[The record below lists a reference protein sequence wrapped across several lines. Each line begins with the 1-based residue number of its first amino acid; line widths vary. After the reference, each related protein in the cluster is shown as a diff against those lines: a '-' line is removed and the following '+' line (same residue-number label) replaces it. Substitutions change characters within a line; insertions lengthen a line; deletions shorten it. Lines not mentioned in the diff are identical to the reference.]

1 MNIQNWDDL
10 RFLLAVS
17 RWGSFSAAARA
28 LKVSQPTVGRRI
40 EQLEQQMGQKLFD
53 RDGQGFH
60 LNDTGAAVLRF
71 AEAMDREAEGVGNYL
86 AHRNQ
91 APRTTV
97 RVATTFNLANF
108 WLTRKL
114 AEFSRRNEEIRLA
127 VQVGISRADVQRY
140 SADIALR
147 MGDPGDETLFG
158 RRVGQIHCGLYATHN
173 YLAAFGEPENL
184 TQLQQ
189 HRMIGAEGA
198 VANLPQCAALREAM
212 ADARCD
218 FCADNTNVQVAA
230 VRAGFGIAALPC
242 LIARNEPELK
252 RVLAHSFDVP
262 VDLWVL
268 VNRNLKGT
276 GPIRQTYDFI
286 LREAIGDANLLKG
299 VA

>member
-40 EQLEQQMGQKLFD
+40 EQLEQQVGQKLFE
-53 RDGQGFH
+53 RDTQGFH
-60 LNDTGAAVLRF
+60 LNETGAAVLRF
-71 AEAMDREAEGVGNYL
+71 AEAMNREAEGVGNYL
-86 AHRNQ
+86 THRNRT
-91 APRTTV
+91 PRTTV
-97 RVATTFNLANF
+97 RIATTFNLATF

-114 AEFSRRNEEIRLA
+114 AEFSRGNEQIQLA
-127 VQVGISRADVQRY
+127 VQVGLSRADVQRY

-158 RRVGQIHCGLYATHN
+158 RRVGQIHCGLYATRE
-173 YLAAFGEPENL
+173 YLAAFGEPEVL
-184 TQLQQ
+184 SQLRQ
-189 HRMIGAEGA
+189 HRIVGSEGA
-198 VANLPQCAALREAM
+198 VEKLPQCAVLRDAV
-212 ADARCD
+212 ANARCD
-218 FCADNTNVQVAA
+218 FCADNTNVQLAA

-242 LIARNEPELK
+242 LITRHEPTLK

-276 GPIRQTYDFI
+276 GPVRETYDFI
-286 LREAIGDANLLKG
+286 LREAVKDANLLKG
-299 VA
+299 AA